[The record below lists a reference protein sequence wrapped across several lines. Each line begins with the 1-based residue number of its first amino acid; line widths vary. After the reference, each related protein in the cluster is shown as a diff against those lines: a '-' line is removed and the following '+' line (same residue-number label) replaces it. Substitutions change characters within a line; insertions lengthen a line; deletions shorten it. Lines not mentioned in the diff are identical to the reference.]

1 MLETIGY
8 GFDWLRTEL
17 AWAPDILTAGVI
29 LLLSVALALALYGV
43 IDHFVQ
49 PLAGY
54 HPYARTVTSRIRGP
68 MRLAFVVIAL
78 FAAVPAAPLDDD
90 AKRLVARILALG
102 VIGLIGWAVM
112 RAIEGAASIYLLRFR
127 LDVEDNLLARK
138 HVTQVRILLRTLD
151 VLIIIITLA
160 AALMTFEPVR
170 QYGVSLF
177 ASAGVAGLVVGL
189 AARPLLSNLLAGV
202 QLAVTQP
209 IRIDDVVIVENEWGR
224 IEEITSTYV
233 VVRIWDLRR
242 LIVPLTYFIEKPFQN
257 WTRAAAEIL
266 APVLLYLDYTAP
278 VDRIRQKSK
287 EFAEKSAL
295 WNRQVFSVQVTDAK
309 EATLELRILLSANS
323 ASAAWDLR
331 CEIRE
336 KIIDFLRREYPHAL
350 PRHRADVA
358 FKDEAALREAAAR
371 ASHQPASQH

>member
-1 MLETIGY
+1 MCATASRDRRASAAVRWFPAARPWPEPPSAAASRVRSYCRAGPRAANIFSSMSAMATRCRPAVTACGPITISICSEPPCCANSEVAGSAGRFFKSASLRGERAGSCRPFFAAGPFRAARLAAPRKQRMAAARVITRAHGTAQAPQHVSGRIHVLETIGY

-127 LDVEDNLLARK
+127 LDVEDNL
-138 HVTQVRILLRTLD
+138 
-151 VLIIIITLA
+151 
-160 AALMTFEPVR
+160 
-170 QYGVSLF
+170 
-177 ASAGVAGLVVGL
+177 
-189 AARPLLSNLLAGV
+189 
-202 QLAVTQP
+202 
-209 IRIDDVVIVENEWGR
+209 
-224 IEEITSTYV
+224 
-233 VVRIWDLRR
+233 
-242 LIVPLTYFIEKPFQN
+242 
-257 WTRAAAEIL
+257 
-266 APVLLYLDYTAP
+266 
-278 VDRIRQKSK
+278 
-287 EFAEKSAL
+287 
-295 WNRQVFSVQVTDAK
+295 
-309 EATLELRILLSANS
+309 
-323 ASAAWDLR
+323 
-331 CEIRE
+331 
-336 KIIDFLRREYPHAL
+336 
-350 PRHRADVA
+350 
-358 FKDEAALREAAAR
+358 
-371 ASHQPASQH
+371 

>member
-1 MLETIGY
+1 HVSGRIHVLETIGY

-78 FAAVPAAPLDDD
+78 FAAVPAAPLDDG

-170 QYGVSLF
+170 
-177 ASAGVAGLVVGL
+177 
-189 AARPLLSNLLAGV
+189 
-202 QLAVTQP
+202 
-209 IRIDDVVIVENEWGR
+209 
-224 IEEITSTYV
+224 
-233 VVRIWDLRR
+233 
-242 LIVPLTYFIEKPFQN
+242 
-257 WTRAAAEIL
+257 
-266 APVLLYLDYTAP
+266 
-278 VDRIRQKSK
+278 
-287 EFAEKSAL
+287 
-295 WNRQVFSVQVTDAK
+295 
-309 EATLELRILLSANS
+309 
-323 ASAAWDLR
+323 
-331 CEIRE
+331 
-336 KIIDFLRREYPHAL
+336 
-350 PRHRADVA
+350 
-358 FKDEAALREAAAR
+358 
-371 ASHQPASQH
+371 